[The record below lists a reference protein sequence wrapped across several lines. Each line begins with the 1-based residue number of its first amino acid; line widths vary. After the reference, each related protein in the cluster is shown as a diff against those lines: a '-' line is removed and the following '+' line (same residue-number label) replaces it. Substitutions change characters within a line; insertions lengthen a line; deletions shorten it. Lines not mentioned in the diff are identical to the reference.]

1 LDFPGSSD
9 GKGSA
14 NNAGDMGSIPG
25 LERSLGEGNVNPL
38 LYSYLEKSH
47 GQRTLVGY
55 SPWDWKELD
64 ITEQLHSLLLNN
76 SFKI

>member
-1 LDFPGSSD
+1 MGFPGGKD
-9 GKGSA
+9 DKGSA
-14 NNAGDMGSIPG
+14 CNVGDLGSIPG